1 MNYFG
6 QSRANSRGKDRC
18 CHGYGPRFVGFAGVS
33 RPVTPAQLF
42 ELEISLDMKVCAVK
56 QMQEADRRAIHELG
70 IPGCVL
76 MYNAGKSVVDFI
88 LQKYPQAKSVGILCG
103 KGNNGGDGFVI
114 AHCLSLAGVAVR
126 VVCLAQAE
134 DYVGD
139 ALVYLKLCLKRRLS
153 VLFPKSQEEMVAL
166 TKGLSDCNLLVDA
179 LLGTGTRGVVR
190 EPFASV
196 IQAVPTGIPVVAV
209 DLPSGMNGDTGEVC
223 GCCVKANHTITFA
236 AAKQGLVGKPELT
249 GELIVV
255 DIGIPD
261 VCLNDEEWS
270 KFNQ

>member
-1 MNYFG
+1 
-6 QSRANSRGKDRC
+6 
-18 CHGYGPRFVGFAGVS
+18 
-33 RPVTPAQLF
+33 
-42 ELEISLDMKVCAVK
+42 MKVCTVK

-88 LQKYPQAKSVGILCG
+88 LSNYRDAKSAGILCG

-114 AHCLSLAGVAVR
+114 AHLLSLAGVSVH
-126 VVCLAQAE
+126 VVCLTQA
-134 DYVGD
+134 DTYVGD
-139 ALVYLKLCLKRRLS
+139 ALTYLNLCLKRHLDF
-153 VLFPKSQEEMVAL
+153 VFPKSQEEMVEC
-166 TKGLSDCNLLVDA
+166 TKNLSSCSILVDA
-179 LLGTGTRGVVR
+179 LLGTGTRGQVR

-196 IQAVPTGIPVVAV
+196 INAIPKGIPIVAV

-236 AAKQGLVGKPELT
+236 RAKQGLVGKEELT
-249 GELIVV
+249 GQLIVA

-261 VCLNDEEWS
+261 ICLNDEEWA
-270 KFNQ
+270 KLIQ